1 MAFTLSFLS
10 CPQHM
15 PDSILSNRS
24 AVLCSDADG
33 FDNAE
38 QTGHLLLTVLMLIFN
53 RFPWHIK
60 QDTIEL

>member
-1 MAFTLSFLS
+1 
-10 CPQHM
+10 M

-53 RFPWHIK
+53 RFPWHLK